1 MKINTAEQGSVEWK
15 KARAG
20 VVTASMFH
28 TATQKL
34 KVGAKKGEP
43 TEAAHDYAFRLAI
56 ERISCEPIDESFETW
71 AMARGRELEAEARS
85 AHEWH
90 AGVIVDPCGFICTDD
105 GLFGASADGLI
116 GDDGGAEYKCLVSP
130 ARLRKALML
139 NDTHEFMFQVQGG
152 MWITGRSWWDFCIY
166 TPFLESIG
174 KELTRWRIKRD
185 DEFIKQMELDLIEF
199 SKLVDKYEYDL
210 MFGELNRR

>member
-1 MKINTAEQGSVEWK
+1 MKISTAEQGSAEWK

-20 VVTASMFH
+20 VITASMFH

-34 KVGAKKGEP
+34 KVGAKKGES

-56 ERISCEPIDESFETW
+56 ERISGEPIDEGFETW
-71 AMARGRELEAEARS
+71 AMVRGRELEAEARL

-90 AGVIVDPCGFICTDD
+90 AGVAVDPCGFACTDD

-166 TPFLESIG
+166 TPFLASIG

-185 DEFIKQMELDLIEF
+185 DNFIEKMELDLIEF
-199 SKLVDKYEYDL
+199 SKLVDKYEC
-210 MFGELNRR
+210 ELRSN

>member
-1 MKINTAEQGSVEWK
+1 MKISTAEQGSIEWK

-20 VVTASMFH
+20 VITASMFH

-34 KVGAKKGEP
+34 KVGAKKGEL

-56 ERISCEPIDESFETW
+56 ERISGEPIDESFETW
-71 AMARGRELEAEARS
+71 AMTRGRELEAEARS

-90 AGVIVDPCGFICTDD
+90 AGVVVDPCGFACTDD

-116 GDDGGAEYKCLVSP
+116 GNDGGAEYKCLVSP
-130 ARLRKALML
+130 TKLRKALML
-139 NDTHEFMFQVQGG
+139 NDTSEFMFQVQGG

-210 MFGELNRR
+210 MFGELNRG